1 MIEKIYNMT
10 KGNEKTIERIIQ
22 DEHIHYNHM
31 ILNKG
36 EALPEHFSNA
46 NVYMT
51 VLRGRLSIVLDDQPV
66 HVYEM
71 GSILNIPSGIK
82 MNVKNLHEEVLELTV
97 IKAPAPKQ

>member
-10 KGNEKTIERIIQ
+10 LGNEKTIERIIQ
-22 DEHIHYNHM
+22 DENIHYNHM
-31 ILNKG
+31 ILNKD

-66 HVYEM
+66 HIYEA
-71 GSILNIPSGIK
+71 GSILNIPLGIK
-82 MNVKNLHEEVLELTV
+82 MNVRNLHQEVLELTV
-97 IKAPAPKQ
+97 IKAPAPKA

>member
-10 KGNEKTIERIIQ
+10 LGNEKTIERIIQ

-31 ILNKG
+31 ILNKE

-51 VLRGRLSIVLDDQPV
+51 VLRGRLSIGLDDQLV
-66 HVYEM
+66 HEYEA
-71 GSILNIPSGIK
+71 GSILNIPTGIK
-82 MNVKNLHEEVLELTV
+82 MNVKNLHQEVLELIV
-97 IKAPAPKQ
+97 IKVPAPKQ